1 MAINKNHIKKI
12 FLTLTWSVVAV
23 LCVWLLVAAVGRQ
36 QGDVCKEVVI
46 NVNGNGSNFFIDK
59 KDVLQIINAQNGGTT
74 VGKKLAG
81 INLRQLETE
90 LRKDTWVKEV
100 QIYFD
105 NNKKL
110 NVWLEE
116 RMPVARIFTTT
127 QNSFYIDS
135 SLNLLPLSTKFSAR
149 LPVFTNFPG
158 EKNGLSKADSNLL
171 KQIKTLSTAIA
182 TDDYIMAMID
192 QVDINAAHQ
201 FEMIPK
207 IGNQVILFGDA
218 ENVKQK
224 FDKLKVFYRGVIT
237 KVGWSKYSSINL
249 QYKDQ
254 VVAVIRGKEEIKADS
269 LRALALLEEIAKKAE
284 DNALQDNIKILPEV
298 KETLI
303 DESIIQESIER
314 EEEPQLPAL
323 TTSPEPVV
331 VTPPQNTVAPV
342 MQPKTAT
349 PAVEKP
355 KAVTKPVVTA
365 PVKKPEK
372 PKEKPVVKPIPKP
385 PATTE
390 PRVPK
395 AVMNENK

>member
-12 FLTLTWSVVAV
+12 LFTLTWSVVAV

-74 VGKKLAG
+74 VGKKLAT
-81 INLRQLETE
+81 INLHQLETE

-105 NNKKL
+105 NNRKL
-110 NVWLEE
+110 NVSLEE
-116 RMPVARIFTTT
+116 RMPVARIFTTE

-135 SLNLLPLSTKFSAR
+135 SLNLLPLSAKFSAR

-171 KQIKTLSTAIA
+171 KQIKTLSSAIA

-192 QVDINAAHQ
+192 QVDINASRQ

-249 QYKDQ
+249 QYKNQ

-269 LRALALLEEIAKKAE
+269 LRALALLEEIAQKAE
-284 DNALQDNIKILPEV
+284 AEALQENSKILPEV
-298 KETLI
+298 KETQT
-303 DESIIQESIER
+303 DQSIIQQSIER

-323 TTSPEPVV
+323 TTSPEPAVII
-331 VTPPQNTVAPV
+331 PQQNSTAPV
-342 MQPKTAT
+342 ALPKVIT
-349 PAVEKP
+349 PVMEKP
-355 KAVTKPVVTA
+355 KVVTKPVVAA

-372 PKEKPVVKPIPKP
+372 PKEKPAPKP
-385 PATTE
+385 KPKPAASTE

-395 AVMNENK
+395 AVMN

>member
-1 MAINKNHIKKI
+1 MAITKNHIKKI
-12 FLTLTWSVVAV
+12 FFTLTWTVVAF
-23 LCVWLLVAAVGRQ
+23 LCIWLLVAAVGKQ
-36 QGDVCKEVVI
+36 QADVCKEVII

-59 KDVLQIINAQNGGTT
+59 KDVLQIINAQNGGQT

-81 INLRQLETE
+81 INLRQLENE

-158 EKNGLSKADSNLL
+158 ENNGLSKADSNLL
-171 KQIKTLSTAIA
+171 KQIKTLSTAIVS
-182 TDDYIMAMID
+182 DDYIMAMID
-192 QVDINAAHQ
+192 QVDINAARQ

-218 ENVKQK
+218 ENVNQK
-224 FDKLKVFYRGVIT
+224 FEKLKVFYRGVIT

-254 VVAVIRGKEEIKADS
+254 VVAIIRGKEEIKADS
-269 LRALALLEEIAKKAE
+269 LRALALLEEIAKRAE
-284 DNALQDNIKILPEV
+284 DNALQDNIKVSPEV
-298 KETLI
+298 KEAQT
-303 DESIIQESIER
+303 DQSIIQESIER

-323 TTSPEPVV
+323 TASPEPAV

-342 MQPKTAT
+342 PQPKAVT
-349 PAVEKP
+349 PVVEKP
-355 KAVTKPVVTA
+355 KVVTKPVVAA

-372 PKEKPVVKPIPKP
+372 PKEKPAPKP
-385 PATTE
+385 KPKPAEPSE